1 MGSLPRGAERMII
14 KIGSQ
19 TFMRFEDVLTW
30 SSARHYCRQY
40 HTDLANLQAVADGED
55 LKPITRETEAW
66 IGLYY
71 NASSSSTSWAGSQN
85 DSMPRWMEVPMLSGG
100 QCAGLRAFFSYA
112 PRVSAM
118 NCSSPQPFICFYG
131 LSTSLTGA
139 APDPASTTRLPP
151 PVSPGPTELCLGAP
165 HLCSSAPQPQGV
177 TPSDLPADSASPGS
191 TSSVPE
197 GVPGTPPTTAQ
208 GTALHLTVSDGTP
221 VPRVGPGTWQVPV
234 QGTPLDRTAYPG
246 GTSVPGVG
254 PGTWQVPVQGTPL
267 HLTDLGG
274 TPVLGVGP
282 GTQQVSVQGTPLD
295 RTAYPGG
302 TPVPGG
308 GVTRWPSAASP
319 SLGSTGQASATSGT
333 AAPGGS
339 SASSWSR
346 GAETLG
352 GSPGQEESV
361 AASPRS
367 GKPAV
372 AQRTTA
378 PPVSTAQSQAA
389 ARESNAT
396 AVVSTEDGTDVRPT
410 AAGTRAQRLATSAWT
425 RTETG
430 GKAGHAFGILKADF
444 VVSSLKNLEMTDQFL
459 SECTKVHVRQKSTG
473 YLAGKPSP
481 ANMSLV
487 YSMMPQ
493 GLLCSSHHFEA
504 GPNIQKYFGG
514 TTRMRVR
521 HDSHLAPSLLCEG
534 VWGVRRGTPHVTPS
548 ASLLS
553 PLRMELRPTLT
564 WKETRLKQKP
574 G

>member
-118 NCSSPQPFICFYG
+118 NCSSPQPFICFYDTSIGPQAPSPGVAAGTTSGTSPG

-221 VPRVGPGTWQVPV
+221 VPGVGPGTWQVPV
-234 QGTPLDRTAYPG
+234 QGTPLDHTAYPG
-246 GTSVPGVG
+246 GTS
-254 PGTWQVPVQGTPL
+254 
-267 HLTDLGG
+267 
-274 TPVLGVGP
+274 VLGVGP

-346 GAETLG
+346 GAETPG

-372 AQRTTA
+372 AQGTTA

-430 GKAGHAFGILKADF
+430 GKAAPDPGSTPGGPAPVTARGWGFPVMMGPFLPELPNFPCFRARLWDPEGRLCRLISEEPGGDERPVSERVHQGTRETEKHGLPRWEAFTRQHVF
-444 VVSSLKNLEMTDQFL
+444 SLFND
-459 SECTKVHVRQKSTG
+459 
-473 YLAGKPSP
+473 A
-481 ANMSLV
+481 
-487 YSMMPQ
+487 
-493 GLLCSSHHFEA
+493 
-504 GPNIQKYFGG
+504 
-514 TTRMRVR
+514 TRV
-521 HDSHLAPSLLCEG
+521 SLLQ
-534 VWGVRRGTPHVTPS
+534 
-548 ASLLS
+548 
-553 PLRMELRPTLT
+553 PTL
-564 WKETRLKQKP
+564 
-574 G
+574 

>member
-118 NCSSPQPFICFYG
+118 NCSSPQPFICFYDTSIGPQAPSPGVAAGTTSGTSPG

-151 PVSPGPTELCLGAP
+151 P
-165 HLCSSAPQPQGV
+165 
-177 TPSDLPADSASPGS
+177 
-191 TSSVPE
+191 
-197 GVPGTPPTTAQ
+197 
-208 GTALHLTVSDGTP
+208 
-221 VPRVGPGTWQVPV
+221 
-234 QGTPLDRTAYPG
+234 
-246 GTSVPGVG
+246 
-254 PGTWQVPVQGTPL
+254 
-267 HLTDLGG
+267 
-274 TPVLGVGP
+274 
-282 GTQQVSVQGTPLD
+282 
-295 RTAYPGG
+295 
-302 TPVPGG
+302 G

>member
-118 NCSSPQPFICFYG
+118 NCSSPQPFICFYDTSIGPQAPSPGVAAGTTSGTSPG

-221 VPRVGPGTWQVPV
+221 VPGVGPGTWQVPV
-234 QGTPLDRTAYPG
+234 QGTPLDHTAYPG
-246 GTSVPGVG
+246 GTS
-254 PGTWQVPVQGTPL
+254 
-267 HLTDLGG
+267 
-274 TPVLGVGP
+274 VLGVGP

-346 GAETLG
+346 GAETPG

-372 AQRTTA
+372 AQGTTA

-444 VVSSLKNLEMTDQFL
+444 VVSSLKNPEEMRDQFL
-459 SECTKVHVRQKSTG
+459 SEIQAVLKRALGHTRFSLKWVGSE
-473 YLAGKPSP
+473 
-481 ANMSLV
+481 AN
-487 YSMMPQ
+487 
-493 GLLCSSHHFEA
+493 G
-504 GPNIQKYFGG
+504 
-514 TTRMRVR
+514 R
-521 HDSHLAPSLLCEG
+521 
-534 VWGVRRGTPHVTPS
+534 
-548 ASLLS
+548 
-553 PLRMELRPTLT
+553 
-564 WKETRLKQKP
+564 
-574 G
+574 

>member
-1 MGSLPRGAERMII
+1 MATAAGSGPIQSQGLLPGFPGRCRGPRTWAITRSALDPGLPSCFGLPAALMMHLSSQPGTGWFSSKITPGGWGQGLCAAGSRGWAPDVQGLNACSLCSLLAVII

-221 VPRVGPGTWQVPV
+221 VP
-234 QGTPLDRTAYPG
+234 
-246 GTSVPGVG
+246 
-254 PGTWQVPVQGTPL
+254 
-267 HLTDLGG
+267 
-274 TPVLGVGP
+274 
-282 GTQQVSVQGTPLD
+282 
-295 RTAYPGG
+295 
-302 TPVPGG
+302 GG

-346 GAETLG
+346 GAETPG

-372 AQRTTA
+372 AQGTTA

-444 VVSSLKNLEMTDQFL
+444 VVSSLKNPEEMRDQFL
-459 SECTKVHVRQKSTG
+459 SEIQAVLKRVLGHARFSLKWVGSE
-473 YLAGKPSP
+473 
-481 ANMSLV
+481 AN
-487 YSMMPQ
+487 
-493 GLLCSSHHFEA
+493 G
-504 GPNIQKYFGG
+504 
-514 TTRMRVR
+514 R
-521 HDSHLAPSLLCEG
+521 
-534 VWGVRRGTPHVTPS
+534 
-548 ASLLS
+548 
-553 PLRMELRPTLT
+553 
-564 WKETRLKQKP
+564 
-574 G
+574 

>member
-118 NCSSPQPFICFYG
+118 NCSSPQPFICFYDTSIGPQAPSPGVAAGTTSGTSPG

-221 VPRVGPGTWQVPV
+221 VPR
-234 QGTPLDRTAYPG
+234 
-246 GTSVPGVG
+246 
-254 PGTWQVPVQGTPL
+254 
-267 HLTDLGG
+267 
-274 TPVLGVGP
+274 
-282 GTQQVSVQGTPLD
+282 
-295 RTAYPGG
+295 
-302 TPVPGG
+302 G